1 MTDYLEKRPVACGP
15 GEPPGKPIGALSM
28 RRSRPNSRAQ
38 EARSDCPFLTS
49 KEAAFYLGLA
59 VVTLKGMRKNGTG
72 PKCRK
77 HGRDWRY
84 HIADLDAWS
93 LSRSTGGGHD

>member
-1 MTDYLEKRPVACGP
+1 MTDDLEKRPVAREQN
-15 GEPPGKPIGALSM
+15 EPPGKAVGSFSM

-38 EARSDCPFLTS
+38 EARSDCPFLTA

-59 VVTLKGMRKNGTG
+59 VITLKGLRKKGTG

-93 LSRSTGGGHD
+93 LSNSAGGGHD

>member
-1 MTDYLEKRPVACGP
+1 MTDDLEKLPEVESRNEPLGRPV
-15 GEPPGKPIGALSM
+15 GALSL
-28 RRSRPNSRAQ
+28 RRSKPNSRAQ
-38 EARSDCPFLTS
+38 EARSDCPFLTA

-59 VVTLKGMRKNGTG
+59 VITLKGMRKKGTG

-93 LSRSTGGGHD
+93 LSNAAGGVHE